1 MNTDIRIYVS
11 SIVAVTALF
20 FVGIAVPCGLA
31 FGWPAGIG
39 LGAMCAFWG
48 GPGFGVMVAGA
59 RRELAGEH
67 AASPVVET
75 SEATRPEAAKARSA
89 SRLVAGASLA

>member
-1 MNTDIRIYVS
+1 MNTDTRIYVS
-11 SIVAVTALF
+11 SIAAVTALF
-20 FVGIAVPCGLA
+20 MIGVAVPCGIA

-59 RRELAGEH
+59 RSELQHEASQREPMLGRGPARDATVALA
-67 AASPVVET
+67 A
-75 SEATRPEAAKARSA
+75 
-89 SRLVAGASLA
+89 

>member
-1 MNTDIRIYVS
+1 METDTRIYVS
-11 SIVAVTALF
+11 SISAVTALF
-20 FVGIAVPCGLA
+20 LIGVGVPCGLA

-59 RRELAGEH
+59 RRELRHEERAGDR
-67 AASPVVET
+67 AAVHQPAMAPMPVL
-75 SEATRPEAAKARSA
+75 AA
-89 SRLVAGASLA
+89 